1 MRYSNKVLDAK
12 ITDRKKNSLSPHVKS
27 TNAEVELHQ
36 KTTPKIA
43 VTTILRTLQESKHI
57 PCIFVAIIFLLVS

>member
-1 MRYSNKVLDAK
+1 MQRSQTEKK
-12 ITDRKKNSLSPHVKS
+12 ISLSPHVKS

-36 KTTPKIA
+36 KTTPKIT